1 MAMNLTIDQGN
12 TLTKVGI
19 FKENEL
25 ISVLSFE
32 TIEVDDIKN
41 LFSLYPIRN
50 TIFSSVKNPKN
61 ELINLLK
68 NSSEN
73 FIELNPST
81 PLPIKNTYK
90 TPDTLGKDRI
100 AAVVGAHYLQPRKNA
115 LIIDAGTAVTFDILT
130 VDGIYIGGSIS
141 PGIQMRLNALHSFT
155 TKLPLVEWQNNT
167 ETIGTDTASAIW
179 SGVVNGLVFEID
191 GYIDLHKKNYPN
203 LFTFLTGGD
212 AFFFESKLKNS
223 IFAVENLVLT
233 GLNRILNYNA

>member
-1 MAMNLTIDQGN
+1 MNLTIDQGN
-12 TLTKVGI
+12 TLTKVGV

-25 ISVLSFE
+25 ISLLSFE
-32 TIEVDDIKN
+32 IVELDDIKN
-41 LFSLYPIRN
+41 LFSLYPITN
-50 TIFSSVKNPKN
+50 TIISSVKNPKN

-68 NSSEN
+68 TSSKK
-73 FIELNPST
+73 FIELNHTT
-81 PLPIKNTYK
+81 PLPIDNNYK
-90 TPDTLGKDRI
+90 TPETLGKDRI
-100 AAVVGAHYLQPRKNA
+100 AAVVGAHYLQPHKNA

-130 VDGIYIGGSIS
+130 AEDKYIGGSIS
-141 PGIQMRLNALHSFT
+141 PGIQMRLKALHSFT
-155 TKLPLVEWQNNT
+155 KKLPLVEWQKDT
-167 ETIGTDTASAIW
+167 PTIGTDTISAIW

-191 GYIDLHKKNYPN
+191 GYIDLHKKSYPD